1 MRKIAVLF
9 AALAICLV
17 TTLPVKAQF
26 NDSSPS
32 LRTVLS
38 DRPFFNTPS
47 ILTLTGDYVN
57 TPQEDYLQSGSYNL
71 PLSLDRM
78 DGLVGGVAFGDA
90 ADRGQWQLAYSRKL
104 MTMDSS
110 WQTIAAANS
119 GLTLSDRRS
128 QVLKASYGIR
138 NWWRLGVST
147 FLEDRYGDDP
157 GYASVPLIPGS
168 GQSFGFQVDT
178 TFKF

>member
-1 MRKIAVLF
+1 MNKIVILF
-9 AALAICLV
+9 AALTICVV
-17 TTLPVKAQF
+17 TALPIKAQLS
-26 NDSSPS
+26 DTSPS

-38 DRPFFNTPS
+38 DKPFFNTPS
-47 ILTLTGDYVN
+47 VLTLTGDYVN
-57 TPQEDYLQSGSYNL
+57 SPREDFLQSGSYNL
-71 PLSLDRM
+71 PLSLDQM
-78 DGLVGGVAFGDA
+78 DGLVGGVAFGDSA
-90 ADRGQWQLAYSRKL
+90 QRGQWQLAYSRKL

-110 WQTIAAANS
+110 WQAIAEASA

-157 GYASVPLIPGS
+157 GYATVPLIPGS